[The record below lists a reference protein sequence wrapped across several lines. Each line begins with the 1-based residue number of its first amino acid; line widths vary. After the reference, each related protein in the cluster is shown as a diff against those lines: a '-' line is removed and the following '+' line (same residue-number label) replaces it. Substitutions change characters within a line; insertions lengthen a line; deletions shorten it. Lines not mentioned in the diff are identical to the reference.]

1 MFDYRIAIKF
11 NINHSV
17 TEEETEG
24 VDKVALRS
32 KPDFEIDITRGDV
45 ILGFNCSYANNFE
58 NTELDESNGTG
69 SYIFIVF
76 FFTFLNFTILQTK
89 YSTLMK

>member
-17 TEEETEG
+17 TEEEAEG

-58 NTELDESNGTG
+58 NPEVDESNGTG
-69 SYIFIVF
+69 WFIIVYF
-76 FFTFLNFTILQTK
+76 SNF
-89 YSTLMK
+89 

>member
-1 MFDYRIAIKF
+1 MFDYSIAIKF

-58 NTELDESNGTG
+58 NSELDESNGTG
-69 SYIFIVF
+69 RYIFMF
-76 FFTFLNFTILQTK
+76 CFSHF
-89 YSTLMK
+89 